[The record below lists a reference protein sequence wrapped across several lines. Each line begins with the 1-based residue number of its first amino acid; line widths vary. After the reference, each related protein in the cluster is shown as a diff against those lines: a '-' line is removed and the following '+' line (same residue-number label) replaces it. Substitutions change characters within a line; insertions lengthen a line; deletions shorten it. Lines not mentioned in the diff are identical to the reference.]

1 MHTPH
6 DGGPAFPQRP
16 PDHRCPEIGADTL
29 HGAFVA
35 GAKWWEATSTGGT
48 MWASDR
54 DKAWTEAEK
63 RYGPLPD
70 PPAAAE
76 PQSPAE
82 VMRAHLSEFGK

>member
-1 MHTPH
+1 
-6 DGGPAFPQRP
+6 
-16 PDHRCPEIGADTL
+16 
-29 HGAFVA
+29 
-35 GAKWWEATSTGGT
+35 

-70 PPAAAE
+70 LPAADA